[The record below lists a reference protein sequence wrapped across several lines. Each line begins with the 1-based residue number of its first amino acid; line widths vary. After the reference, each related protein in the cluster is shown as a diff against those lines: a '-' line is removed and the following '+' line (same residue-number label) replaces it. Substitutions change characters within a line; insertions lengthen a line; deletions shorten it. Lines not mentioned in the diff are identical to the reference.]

1 MLRTIISLIQTE
13 GFSPFVIAIIAAMAV
28 TLLFCLPVHEW
39 AHAYTAYK
47 LGDNTARFKGRMTLN
62 PFAHL
67 NWMGTILMLVAGVGY
82 ATAVPVNPLN
92 FKNKKGGMALVS
104 VMGPLSNF
112 VLAFAFM
119 LLGKLV
125 ALYGSNFAFAYFFIQ
140 LALVNASLMVFNL
153 LPIPPLDGSRILTL
167 FLPERLY
174 FKLMRYEQY
183 IMIGLLVVLYLGV
196 FDPVINFLQGNIL
209 SLLDVLTGFIGFLY

>member
-1 MLRTIISLIQTE
+1 ML
-13 GFSPFVIAIIAAMAV
+13 
-28 TLLFCLPVHEW
+28 
-39 AHAYTAYK
+39 
-47 LGDNTARFKGRMTLN
+47 
-62 PFAHL
+62 
-67 NWMGTILMLVAGVGY
+67 
-82 ATAVPVNPLN
+82 
-92 FKNKKGGMALVS
+92 
-104 VMGPLSNF
+104 
-112 VLAFAFM
+112 
-119 LLGKLV
+119 

-167 FLPERLY
+167 FLPEQLY